1 MAADHKPRHVC
12 AAVPGPPRCAPT
24 TMTTDKAF
32 IEVIAIGTERDVAR
46 ACSRQRGQQTTG
58 AGHGAGAEKGDSAL
72 GRCGRHLV
80 LN

>member
-1 MAADHKPRHVC
+1 
-12 AAVPGPPRCAPT
+12 
-24 TMTTDKAF
+24 MTTDKAF

-58 AGHGAGAEKGDSAL
+58 AGAEKGDSAL